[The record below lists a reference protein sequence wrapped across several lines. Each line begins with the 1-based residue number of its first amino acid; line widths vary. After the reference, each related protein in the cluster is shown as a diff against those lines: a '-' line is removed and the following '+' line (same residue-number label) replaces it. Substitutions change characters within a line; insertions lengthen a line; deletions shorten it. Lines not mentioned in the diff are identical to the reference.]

1 MVIIEIELI
10 YIHMFN
16 IDKILLELTSLPEFD
31 NQIMLQGVEGVDDPN
46 YGIGFFKDN
55 NHHESDFNV
64 ELYPTLTYTNKIIR
78 DLGMTRTRVMKMQSK
93 TCYSYHRDMTQ
104 RIHIPLV
111 TNPNCFFVIDDEVVR
126 LPADGNHYFIDTTKR
141 HTFVNAS
148 WEERIHIV
156 GCATS

>member
-64 ELYPTLTYTNKIIR
+64 ELHPTLTYTNKIIR